1 MEVFYMQQNR
11 LRILIFAGLLAA
23 MSFVLKLYLSFTTF
37 DLRVSFYDLP
47 LILGSILFGPFIG
60 GVIGFASDFAYITM
74 AGFPFSFWMAL
85 SALTWGIL
93 PWVIYRHDSTLFL
106 SLAIIITSLVAFSFN
121 TYQLFI
127 WTGTGVFALLP
138 LRLLVL
144 ILKWPI
150 QIIVIKLIKIRISFL
165 FE

>member
-1 MEVFYMQQNR
+1 MQQNR